1 MMAYV
6 YSLFCETLA
15 ISDANAN
22 IADRYKS
29 IFSSFLRGGADN
41 YFSATTE
48 FPVGEM
54 KTEDDFATALSEC
67 GESIDVLTDTLRS
80 LYTFYQQRVLK
91 VAQYTEDEQS
101 VTLTSYIAIING
113 QTASALN
120 QVYVIPNTT
129 YSGVYQNNNLVARV
143 YYKDN
148 NGEHDVAK
156 VYIPIIMTLNTY
168 ELGALNG
175 WDGTAIEI
183 NEDEGYIMTPQ
194 IGAGV
199 KDATTNTFTGMVMG
213 AIGNPDT
220 DKYNNVSKI
229 GLAGYSAGRQSMFL
243 DSTSGKA
250 TFGLAGNEDESSE
263 GRIILNPYGESSISN
278 WKIGSRYLANVVDGA
293 VEKRRDSD
301 ARSSGYQY
309 RLMVPHDKYGVILSA
324 DQPYLDIKGI
334 PFEDDYLDGI
344 DYSDEYNSINPGDG
358 LELRLNPGNKSLFS
372 IVQHTC
378 GLNEKNSEDIRYG
391 YCTN

>member
-1 MMAYV
+1 MAYV

-29 IFSSFLRGGADN
+29 IFSSFLQGGANN
-41 YFSATTE
+41 YVSATTE
-48 FPVGEM
+48 FSVGEM

-101 VTLTSYIAIING
+101 ATLTSYIAIING

-148 NGEHDVAK
+148 DKECVVAT

-213 AIGNPDT
+213 AIGNPDA

-229 GLAGYSAGRQSMFL
+229 GLAGYSAGRQSIFL

-250 TFGLAGNEDESSE
+250 TFGLASNEDESSE

-278 WKIGSRYLANVVDGA
+278 
-293 VEKRRDSD
+293 
-301 ARSSGYQY
+301 
-309 RLMVPHDKYGVILSA
+309 
-324 DQPYLDIKGI
+324 
-334 PFEDDYLDGI
+334 
-344 DYSDEYNSINPGDG
+344 
-358 LELRLNPGNKSLFS
+358 
-372 IVQHTC
+372 
-378 GLNEKNSEDIRYG
+378 
-391 YCTN
+391 